1 MEEGRPA
8 EFFNELSQILLPIS
22 VIFTVFAYGLGVGPV
37 PNALLGEMLPLKI
50 KSFAIAIIMS
60 LK

>member
-1 MEEGRPA
+1 MP
-8 EFFNELSQILLPIS
+8 LSVVLVVL
-22 VIFTVFAYGLGVGPV
+22 AYGLGVGPV

>member
-1 MEEGRPA
+1 M
-8 EFFNELSQILLPIS
+8 PIS